1 MKNTNNAVND
11 IARANVL
18 RQEIAA
24 CKAAHGHLPQSQRFI
39 NATRVRVREEE
50 LASLAALQ
58 EIREHYGVEE
68 CVRCELLSRA

>member
-1 MKNTNNAVND
+1 MNITNNAVND
-11 IARANVL
+11 IARADVL
-18 RQEIAA
+18 RREIAA
-24 CKAAHGHLPQSQRFI
+24 CKAADGYLPQSQRFI